1 MDCPNCNAAMVAE
14 RLDGRSGQ
22 SLAIDLCQA
31 CQVFWFDGYESLQLS
46 PGSVLTL
53 FRAIGEQLPSA
64 RTPLSDRASCP
75 RCDATLL
82 VTHDIQRNTRFQYRR
97 CPNKCGRLTGFFDFL
112 REKDFIRPLSA
123 QQIADLRRN
132 VQIVNCSNCGAPVDL
147 SAGTACTHCGSP
159 LSMLDMHQAQ
169 DLVAKLREADR
180 LHRTIDPTLPLQL
193 EKARREVEAAF
204 ASFDSDPDWFSRV
217 SSNGLVGAGLSSIAR
232 WLQKL

>member
-22 SLAIDLCQA
+22 SLAIDLCQP

-64 RTPLSDRASCP
+64 RMPPSDEASCP
-75 RCDATLL
+75 RCGATLR

-97 CPNKCGRLTGFFDFL
+97 CPNKCGRLISFFDFL

-123 QQIADLRRN
+123 Q
-132 VQIVNCSNCGAPVDL
+132 
-147 SAGTACTHCGSP
+147 
-159 LSMLDMHQAQ
+159 
-169 DLVAKLREADR
+169 
-180 LHRTIDPTLPLQL
+180 
-193 EKARREVEAAF
+193 
-204 ASFDSDPDWFSRV
+204 
-217 SSNGLVGAGLSSIAR
+217 
-232 WLQKL
+232 